1 MSFKI
6 SSRFISTASSINVI
20 NVDKFGKIL
29 IRIIQ
34 KLHIRDERLFTTEE
48 ENQLKAVFNVTDET
62 LRLII
67 DACCYIF
74 EQAAFSGIGPEP
86 LYETLLEAGIDEQHS
101 KVIGRL
107 WASEAL
113 NFINKL
119 KQRTLGST
127 SLIETRYHLNLI
139 MADSILSKQQE
150 PTAIFE
156 FALSNPTK
164 GTTTPNIDK
173 VCTEFS
179 HGELYSL
186 FNDLERIQAQ
196 LDNLSGQG

>member
-20 NVDKFGKIL
+20 NVDKFSKLL

-34 KLHIRDERLFTTEE
+34 KLHIRDERLFTIEE
-48 ENQLKAVFNVTDET
+48 ENQLKSVFNVTDET

-119 KQRTLGST
+119 KSRTLGSNT
-127 SLIETRYHLNLI
+127 LIETRYHLNLI

-156 FALSNPTK
+156 FTLSNPTTVSK
-164 GTTTPNIDK
+164 GSD
-173 VCTEFS
+173 S
-179 HGELYSL
+179 GLSL
-186 FNDLERIQAQ
+186 IHISEPTRPY
-196 LDNLSGQG
+196 